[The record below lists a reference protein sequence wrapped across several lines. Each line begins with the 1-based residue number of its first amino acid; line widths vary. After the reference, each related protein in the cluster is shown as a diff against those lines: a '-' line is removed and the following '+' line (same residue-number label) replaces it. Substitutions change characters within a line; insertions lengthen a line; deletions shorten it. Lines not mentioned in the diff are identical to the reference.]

1 MPTQPEEA
9 LDQCI
14 DELLAGRDWQS
25 RLPDEPNQRREIVA
39 LMDVARHVL
48 HLAALTTRIQPAQS
62 ARIWRAVKP
71 GSGTRRGR
79 MRAIAFYRLPYLPP
93 LWIRPQAC

>member
-9 LDQCI
+9 LDRCI
-14 DELLAGRDWQS
+14 DELLAGGDWQS
-25 RLPDEPNQRREIVA
+25 RLPDEAEQRKEIAA

-48 HLAALTTRIQPAQS
+48 RLAAMTGRIQPAQT
-62 ARIWRAVKP
+62 ARIWQSVKP
-71 GSGTRRGR
+71 QPGSRRDR
-79 MRAIAFYRLPYLPP
+79 MRAIALYRLPYLPP